1 MQSSGLKT
9 NKSKCEIACI
19 GILNGAKVAL
29 CGMKYV
35 NLKENMTKIL
45 RIHYFYNKVIENKD
59 NFRKDVTK
67 IESILNLWRLRNLTL
82 EGIITVFKTLAL
94 SKIIHLSL
102 DKTIPNATF
111 DQLSK
116 MQKDFISNKT

>member
-1 MQSSGLKT
+1 
-9 NKSKCEIACI
+9 
-19 GILNGAKVAL
+19 
-29 CGMKYV
+29 
-35 NLKENMTKIL
+35 MTRIL
-45 RIHYFYNKVIENKD
+45 RIHYFYNKVIENKN